1 MTAVTQHESGNSL
14 EPEQT
19 VAQAGETVKRVGLLA
34 LTFAPVPT
42 ILGVSSSSR
51 ISDGRVK
58 GGCMRRDEQPIG
70 ARMGKA
76 TLFGILVFGGL
87 LVSGCVV
94 LEEKFNAEKARSL
107 NFQRLLA
114 QEEKRTAELDSEVKR
129 TKNELAEFEAR
140 NRELS
145 AQVQMAREQMT
156 RLQEETEA
164 IREATVLERKALE
177 DMQRKGPATP
187 GKSKKIEP
195 FKEPVKSAA
204 TESGGSDSRMSSP
217 QISTNALPK
226 AGPTVHVV
234 KPGETLFGISR
245 RYGLDIEKVK
255 KMNKLPDDII
265 EVGQKLMVGSE

>member
-1 MTAVTQHESGNSL
+1 
-14 EPEQT
+14 
-19 VAQAGETVKRVGLLA
+19 
-34 LTFAPVPT
+34 
-42 ILGVSSSSR
+42 
-51 ISDGRVK
+51 
-58 GGCMRRDEQPIG
+58 MRRDEQPICTQV
-70 ARMGKA
+70 GKTA
-76 TLFGILVFGGL
+76 LFGILLFGGT
-87 LVSGCVV
+87 VMNGCVV

-129 TKNELAEFEAR
+129 TKVELAEFEAR

-145 AQVQMAREQMT
+145 TQVQMAREQMA

-177 DMQRKGPATP
+177 DMQRKGPSAA
-187 GKSKKIEP
+187 GKPKKVEP
-195 FKEPVKSAA
+195 FKEPAKGAV
-204 TESGGSDSRMSSP
+204 TESAGGDAK
-217 QISTNALPK
+217 NALFQGTTHAMPK
-226 AGPTVHVV
+226 FGQIVHVV

-245 RYGLDIEKVK
+245 RYGLDMEKVK